1 MAIFSEFEL
10 QNHLKKII
18 EHQLTMRV
26 KPDSSLSAF
35 NLNDDEMIDLC
46 FELENLGFD
55 FEETYSYFMANDN
68 KTISDLANYLFLN
81 EN

>member
-1 MAIFSEFEL
+1 M
-10 QNHLKKII
+10 
-18 EHQLTMRV
+18 
-26 KPDSSLSAF
+26 DF